1 MTVSGM
7 SECKISMKQAVT
19 TKVSPRVTACGR
31 EVMMPILG
39 LVWQESVCA
48 VAAMSRKTT
57 VKSDFTSHQYEQ
69 LFPFLK
75 INCFP
80 ENDSIIDFFSQDGT
94 KKFFF

>member
-1 MTVSGM
+1 
-7 SECKISMKQAVT
+7 
-19 TKVSPRVTACGR
+19 
-31 EVMMPILG
+31 MPILG
-39 LVWQESVCA
+39 LVRQESVCA

-80 ENDSIIDFFSQDGT
+80 ENDSIIFFSQDGS
-94 KKFFF
+94 KKIL